1 MRTAAVLRAII
12 AAVGVVGVVGCGA
25 TVDGAATT
33 AGDSS
38 GNVTFNPCTDLPDDV
53 LRSTGVDPSTK
64 RVTTDAAG
72 SSSWRICNWEAIDLP
87 YYLSV
92 ASTSHTQEESRNNP
106 KLTGFRD
113 ITIGPRQALIYQDK
127 VDSRGNIC
135 YVSLPAA
142 QGMFEVAAS
151 WRASQPIT
159 ADRCE
164 LAVEHAKDLEPVR
177 GWCTNR

>member
-164 LAVEHAKDLEPVR
+164 LAVEHAKDLEPVLPK
-177 GWCTNR
+177 

>member
-1 MRTAAVLRAII
+1 MPSRQRANAGLDQNPVTSSIIFREGAPSRDPQVLII
-12 AAVGVVGVVGCGA
+12 AR
-25 TVDGAATT
+25 
-33 AGDSS
+33 
-38 GNVTFNPCTDLPDDV
+38 NVTFNPCTDLPDDV

-151 WRASQPIT
+151 WRTSQPIT

-164 LAVEHAKDLEPVR
+164 LAVEHAKDLEPVLPK
-177 GWCTNR
+177 